1 MLTQIAD
8 QLWSLELTEL
18 VHRMEVLVGLLGT
31 GGLPGGDS
39 QLTQQ
44 VWRKRE
50 MGLPRARRGQGLEQ
64 LPCWLLSGPCSP
76 SS

>member
-1 MLTQIAD
+1 MLDFRTEPQTKRAPANLSPAHLVKVMLTQIAD

-18 VHRMEVLVGLLGT
+18 VHRMEVLVRLLGT

-44 VWRKRE
+44 VWRK
-50 MGLPRARRGQGLEQ
+50 
-64 LPCWLLSGPCSP
+64 
-76 SS
+76 